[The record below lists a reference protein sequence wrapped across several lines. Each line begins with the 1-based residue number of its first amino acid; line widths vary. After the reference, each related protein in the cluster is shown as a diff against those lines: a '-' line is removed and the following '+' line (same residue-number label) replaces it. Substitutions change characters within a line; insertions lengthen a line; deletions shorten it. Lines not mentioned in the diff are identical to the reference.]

1 MHYQHLSHETQ
12 RIAHTSWEWHTLPD
26 TTSLNRMA
34 KMVNSVTILLGSKNL
49 DYPMPGWH
57 GSHKFRPQNRK
68 GESWSSNATT
78 ISLEPNENA
87 THIVQ
92 PKVTRAG
99 RPTASNRETSLALS
113 RIPRRWPC
121 CIAHSLLAG
130 RTPTAIKPNEFSPA
144 YTCSMNDFCTWMHH
158 HVHNCWLEGCSDIFH
173 IPFFPQIQHRSWKSN
188 AVAIATPHIHF
199 GFMGCMPSPP
209 IAWPKHSS

>member
-87 THIVQ
+87 THSAAKGHKGWQANSQQQRNLPCAQ
-92 PKVTRAG
+92 PNPPALTLLHC
-99 RPTASNRETSLALS
+99 TQLASRSNPNSYQTKWIFTS
-113 RIPRRWPC
+113 I
-121 CIAHSLLAG
+121 
-130 RTPTAIKPNEFSPA
+130 
-144 YTCSMNDFCTWMHH
+144 YM
-158 HVHNCWLEGCSDIFH
+158 
-173 IPFFPQIQHRSWKSN
+173 
-188 AVAIATPHIHF
+188 
-199 GFMGCMPSPP
+199 
-209 IAWPKHSS
+209 